1 MKLCLLSRRLR
12 AVARRDTPTSN
23 RTVSGEGNMAKFF
36 AITIFVIAIVS
47 AIPIL
52 RHTWW
57 MAEDISTHGAPID
70 EQMSETM
77 AEAGISFL
85 ASQFILG
92 YFIWKFSNP
101 KPGDKIKT
109 FPGGAKAMV
118 WAAFLLVG
126 TEVLA
131 LGVFGVKAWANVYF
145 TPPAANA
152 VPVEVQAGQ
161 FAFYFR
167 YPGPDG
173 SFGPIHPD
181 MINEANQNFYGLD
194 TDHDADSKDDVV
206 TAEMAVPVN
215 REIHL
220 IMHSKDVGH
229 SFFVPELRVQQDFV
243 PGMDLSVHFTATKI
257 GRYEIVCTQLCGLGH
272 YNMKAYLSVL
282 SLEDFDAWMKKE
294 KAMQ

>member
-1 MKLCLLSRRLR
+1 M
-12 AVARRDTPTSN
+12 
-23 RTVSGEGNMAKFF
+23 GKFF
-36 AITIFVIAIVS
+36 AVTIFVIAILS
-47 AIPIL
+47 AIPIV

-57 MAEDISTHGAPID
+57 MAPDISTHGAPID

-85 ASQFILG
+85 ASQIILAW
-92 YFIWKFSNP
+92 FIWRFSNP
-101 KPGDKIKT
+101 RPGEKIKN
-109 FPGGAKAMV
+109 FPGGGKAMV

-131 LGVFGVKAWANVYF
+131 LGLFGVKAWANVYF
-145 TPPAANA
+145 VQPSANA
-152 VPVEVQAGQ
+152 MPVQVQAGQ

-173 SFGPIHPD
+173 TFGTIHPE
-181 MINEANQNFYGLD
+181 MLNEANQNFYGLD
-194 TDHDADSKDDVV
+194 TDHDPDAKDDIV

-220 IMHSKDVGH
+220 LMHSKDVGH

-243 PGMDLSVHFTATKI
+243 PGLDLSVHFTATQI

-282 SLEDFDAWMKKE
+282 SQQDFDNWLKKE
-294 KAMQ
+294 AALQ